1 MKLYFVIFTLLSTS
15 ILLGQI
21 DYFEY
26 SEFHISEK
34 YLDTMCINSTH
45 NIPDFLTGN
54 IYIEYTFNKECEI
67 RDVRIQRVQLK
78 NEHVEIVYRKVFLKE
93 EEMPSVY
100 KLFEPIMLSAE
111 YEKVK
116 EGIGDKELLYTS
128 ILKTELLICNSPK

>member
-1 MKLYFVIFTLLSTS
+1 M
-15 ILLGQI
+15 
-21 DYFEY
+21 
-26 SEFHISEK
+26 
-34 YLDTMCINSTH
+34 
-45 NIPDFLTGN
+45 
-54 IYIEYTFNKECEI
+54 
-67 RDVRIQRVQLK
+67 
-78 NEHVEIVYRKVFLKE
+78 EIVYRKVFLKE